1 MNTLKVEI
9 DLAGKGYGFGNRYG
23 MIHLNK
29 FSFVIFE
36 PTVNLK

>member
-9 DLAGKGYGFGNRYG
+9 DLAGKGYGFGNRYDG

-29 FSFVIFE
+29 FPS
-36 PTVNLK
+36 